1 MTDIKHHVVKGEV
14 MWANVIYPKNNYNGE
29 PEYSIKVKTDIE
41 PLYELGLNKKTKQDE
56 DGYIKF
62 KRNPINKNGDA
73 SPPSIVDSQLIPW
86 DFKVGIGNGSFCA
99 VRLAMIPY
107 DQFGGG
113 IAFRIDGIQV
123 IKHVPYE
130 LKDPTEGFDKV
141 DEGELPF

>member
-1 MTDIKHHVVKGEV
+1 MREYYQYLQDYLNCIQTFVDIKQKIPNGT
-14 MWANVIYPKNNYNGE
+14 APLTALPKV
-29 PEYSIKVKTDIE
+29 S
-41 PLYELGLNKKTKQDE
+41 
-56 DGYIKF
+56 
-62 KRNPINKNGDA
+62 INKNGDA

-107 DQFGGG
+107 EQFGGG